1 MQRPFPGRGSRQRPL
16 RTIAFVC
23 AVALSLLYAE
33 VRPSYGGVAVGGSTG
48 GFLNFEVGGRP
59 SGMAGAQVSSAEG
72 VMAQFWNPAGLY
84 SLDRPQVGGMHAS
97 WLDNLSYE
105 WLGYAAPMNPKL
117 GVGSL
122 SVAYFH
128 MPSIQGMD
136 DLGNPTSEF
145 RVYDMAVTAGL
156 ARPMG
161 RHFALGANAKMI
173 RQNLATVSATG
184 FAADLG
190 ASAFAGGATFSLVA
204 QNLGP
209 SLSYDGSSY
218 PLSRQIR
225 FGASR
230 EWLSGKLLL
239 GADYNMPSD
248 YYDDA
253 RIGAELRAHPNVALR
268 MGYRHEFGEVS
279 DPAEGFSYGL
289 GLHFGQLNVDYAL
302 TPDNDFSNVHRLS
315 FGYSFGSGAKEVEPK
330 QPKHE
335 EPKPEPPAP
344 TGPKVIAQ
352 APETKA
358 APTAPAKPS
367 PAPQAA
373 PKTETV
379 AAAPAPKA
387 AEAAPTQTA
396 APAAAPTTVAV
407 AKAPEAKAEAKPDA
421 GAAKPDAGAA
431 KPAPAADTQYVVVL
445 PGYPSKESA
454 QAEMKAL
461 ELLGFRTKDAQI
473 AKDPKHGGY
482 RIAFTKLKNKGN
494 AEEVASDLQRMS
506 FRALVEVAQ
515 K

>member
-1 MQRPFPGRGSRQRPL
+1 MQRPLPAWGAWRSPL
-16 RTIAFVC
+16 RTALVAG
-23 AVALSLLYAE
+23 AVALGLMYSA
-33 VRPSYGGVAVGGSTG
+33 VRPSYAAVAVGGSTG
-48 GFLNFEVGGRP
+48 DFLQFEVGGRA
-59 SGMAGAQVSSAEG
+59 SGMGGAQVSSASG
-72 VMAQFWNPAGLY
+72 VMSQFWNPAGLA
-84 SLDRPQVGGMHAS
+84 SLERPQVGGMHAT

-105 WLGYAAPMNPKL
+105 WLGYATPVNPRF

-128 MPSIQGMD
+128 MPSIEGAD
-136 DLGNPTSEF
+136 EFGNPTGAF

-156 ARPMG
+156 AKPVG
-161 RHFALGANAKMI
+161 RHLSVGGNAKMI

-184 FAADLG
+184 FAVDLG
-190 ASAFAGGATFSLVA
+190 ASVMTHGATFAAVV

-209 SLSYDGSSY
+209 ELSYGTGGSY

-230 EWLSGKLLL
+230 EWLQGKLLL

-253 RIGAELRAHPNVALR
+253 RFGAEYRVHPNVAVR
-268 MGYRHEFGEVS
+268 MGYRHQFGELE

-289 GLHFGQLNVDYAL
+289 GVHFGQLNVDYAL
-302 TPDNDFSNVHRLS
+302 TPDNDFSNVQRLS
-315 FGYSFGSGAKEVEPK
+315 FGYSFGSGAKETEPK

-352 APETKA
+352 APEQK
-358 APTAPAKPS
+358 PAPAKSTPTQAKPS
-367 PAPQAA
+367 LQAA
-373 PKTETV
+373 PKTEVVALAPVPKPEAETPKPE
-379 AAAPAPKA
+379 AAAPP
-387 AEAAPTQTA
+387 PT
-396 APAAAPTTVAV
+396 PAV
-407 AKAPEAKAEAKPDA
+407 AIQAPEKEPQ
-421 GAAKPDAGAA
+421 A
-431 KPAPAADTQYVVVL
+431 KPAPAAEVVYLVVL

-473 AKDPKHGGY
+473 ARDPKKGGY
-482 RIAFTKLKNKGN
+482 RIAFSKLKNKGS
-494 AEEVASDLQRMS
+494 ADEVASDLQRMS
-506 FRALVEVAQ
+506 FRAIVEVAQ

>member
-1 MQRPFPGRGSRQRPL
+1 MQRPLPAWGAGYRPL
-16 RTIAFVC
+16 RIALVAA
-23 AVALSLLYAE
+23 AVALGLMYSA
-33 VRPSYGGVAVGGSTG
+33 VRPSYAAVAVGGSTG
-48 GFLNFEVGGRP
+48 DFLQFEVGGRA
-59 SGMAGAQVSSAEG
+59 SGMGGAQVSSANG
-72 VMAQFWNPAGLY
+72 VMAQFWNPAGLA
-84 SLDRPQVGGMHAS
+84 SLERPQVGGMHAT

-105 WLGYAAPMNPKL
+105 WLGYAAPVNPRF

-128 MPSIQGMD
+128 MPGIQGAD
-136 DLGNPTSEF
+136 EFGNPTGEF

-156 ARPMG
+156 AKPMG
-161 RHFALGANAKMI
+161 RHVSIGGNAKMI

-184 FAADLG
+184 FAVDLG
-190 ASAFAGGATFSLVA
+190 ASVMSHGATFAAVV

-209 SLSYDGSSY
+209 ELSYGEGGSY

-225 FGASR
+225 FGLSR

-253 RIGAELRAHPNVALR
+253 RFGAEYRVHPNVSMR
-268 MGYRHEFGEVS
+268 MGYRHQFGELQ
-279 DPAEGFSYGL
+279 DPAEGLSYGL
-289 GLHFGQLNVDYAL
+289 GVHFGQLNVDYAL
-302 TPDNDFSNVHRLS
+302 TPDNDFSNVQRLS
-315 FGYSFGSGAKEVEPK
+315 FGYSFGSGAKETEPK

-352 APETKA
+352 APETK
-358 APTAPAKPS
+358 
-367 PAPQAA
+367 
-373 PKTETV
+373 
-379 AAAPAPKA
+379 PAPKA
-387 AEAAPTQTA
+387 APAQPKPAPQATAPKTEVVALAAPPKADADAPKADAEAPKAETAAPKTDTVAQAPAKQPEAAPS
-396 APAAAPTTVAV
+396 
-407 AKAPEAKAEAKPDA
+407 KPVDV
-421 GAAKPDAGAA
+421 
-431 KPAPAADTQYVVVL
+431 QYVVVL

-473 AKDPKHGGY
+473 AKDPKGGF
-482 RIAFTKLKNKGN
+482 RIAFEKLKNKGS
-494 AEEVASDLQRMS
+494 AQEVASDLQRMS
-506 FRALVEVAQ
+506 FRAVVEVAQ